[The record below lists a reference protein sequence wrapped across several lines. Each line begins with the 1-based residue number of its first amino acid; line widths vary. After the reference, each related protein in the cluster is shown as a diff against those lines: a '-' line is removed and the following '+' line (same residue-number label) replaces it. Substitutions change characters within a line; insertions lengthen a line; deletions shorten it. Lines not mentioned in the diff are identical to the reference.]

1 MADVRRARQL
11 IAAAIVCAAAPAHA
25 QLCHPA
31 ADDLSSDEDGEA
43 HPSME
48 MHHHMEGMDMTGMP
62 SERPPITARADI
74 EGDVASI
81 SMGQYVGFVPSVSI
95 GWWRLEGRVAA
106 PIYHLE
112 YRGVRSDGPGDVLF
126 SLSGTV
132 LNARNARAGVAL
144 NVTEA
149 TGNAAVGLG
158 MGDAMWMPGVWGS
171 VASGRWGAVAS
182 ASYGRMQDMGGGGG
196 MHHHAAMIGSLVNP
210 MNMEEVAG
218 ALRGTY
224 RATRAMR
231 VHVLGSIATP
241 VDVTGV
247 TRAYAAAGAQYK
259 LSDWEL
265 GVEAALPLA
274 GDPFHARMALDLAR
288 SF

>member
-1 MADVRRARQL
+1 MRRAQQL

-31 ADDLSSDEDGEA
+31 ADDLSSDDGDGEGDGA
-43 HPSME
+43 HAME
-48 MHHHMEGMDMTGMP
+48 MHHHMEGMDMNMP
-62 SERPPITARADI
+62 AERPPITARADV

-95 GWWRLEGRVAA
+95 GWWRLEARVAA

-132 LNARNARAGVAL
+132 LDAKNARAGVAL

-158 MGDAMWMPGVWGS
+158 MGDAMWMPGAWGS
-171 VASGRWGAVAS
+171 LSSGRWGAVAS
-182 ASYGRMQDMGGGGG
+182 ASYGRMQDMGGGAG
-196 MHHHAAMIGSLVNP
+196 MHHHAAMVGSLVNP
-210 MNMEEVAG
+210 MNMEEIAG

-231 VHVLGSIATP
+231 LHVLGSIATP
-241 VDVTGV
+241 IDVAGV

-259 LSDWEL
+259 LSDWEV